1 MADIIQLLPDFVA
14 NQIAAG
20 EVVQRPASA
29 VKELI
34 ENALDA
40 GSISIIV
47 AIKEGGKTLI
57 QVIDKGNGMTETDA
71 IKCFERHATSK
82 ISSASDLFKIR
93 SMGFRGEALASI
105 AAVAQVCLKTKLA
118 DLDLGTEV
126 VIEGGEIKGVEF
138 VSAPTGT
145 SVAVKNLFFNIPARR
160 NFLKSNQVEFRHI
173 LEEFQRQALS
183 HSEVFFSLSHND
195 TELLHLPKSGLKQR
209 IVHLFGNSYA
219 ERLLPVEEETGLMK
233 LQGFIGTPDSAKKT
247 RGEQYFFING
257 RFIREPYFH
266 HAVMNAY
273 QELLP
278 ADSIPFYALFIEID
292 PAKIDINIHPS
303 KTEVKF
309 EDEKVLYA
317 ILRAAIKR
325 SLGQHILSPSLDF
338 TMETGLAEVGYQ
350 KRTQPV
356 QAPTINFN
364 PDYNPFKIP
373 AEDRKVSIPG
383 NWQDLYKIAE
393 EQPAPP
399 TLFQEDTDTL
409 KTFQQSAEPEK
420 KPFQLNQ
427 RFMVSSIKSGLLV
440 IDQESA
446 HERILY
452 EEYLEALSGHGFA
465 SQQTLF
471 PQTISFSS
479 ADASLLEELLP
490 EIRQLGFDIRAFGK
504 NTYVIEGVP
513 ADLGHVNE
521 PQILEKLLESY
532 KENLSAL
539 KLEKRD
545 NLARSLARRASIKT
559 GRKLE
564 SAEMNL
570 LIDKLFACAMPSVS
584 PAGKPVFITLTVNE
598 LIKRF
603 ENPVR

>member
-1 MADIIQLLPDFVA
+1 MSDIIKLLPDFVA

-40 GSISIIV
+40 GTDSIVV
-47 AIKEGGKTLI
+47 AVREGGKTSI
-57 QVIDKGNGMTETDA
+57 QVIDKGCGMTETDA
-71 IKCFERHATSK
+71 VKSFERHATSK
-82 ISSASDLFKIR
+82 ITDATDLFKIR

-105 AAVAQVCLKTKLA
+105 AAVAQVCLRTKQA
-118 DLDLGTEV
+118 GAELGTEV
-126 VIEGGEIKGVEF
+126 QIDGGEISNVEM
-138 VSAPTGT
+138 VSCPEG
-145 SVAVKNLFFNIPARR
+145 SSISVKNLFFNIPARR
-160 NFLKSNQVEFRHI
+160 NFLKSTAVEFRHI
-173 LEEFQRQALS
+173 LEEFQRQSLS
-183 HSEVFFSLSHND
+183 HPQVFFSLSHND
-195 TELLHLPKSGLKQR
+195 TELLHLPKANLKQR
-209 IVHLFGNSYA
+209 IIHLFGNSYA
-219 ERLLPVEEETGLMK
+219 EKLLSVEEETGLMK

-338 TMETGLAEVGYQ
+338 TMETGYAEIGVLSRG
-350 KRTQPV
+350 RPV
-356 QAPTINFN
+356 VQPTIQFN
-364 PDYNPFKIP
+364 PDYNPFKVPDLENKAGIP
-373 AEDRKVSIPG
+373 S
-383 NWQDLYKIAE
+383 NWQDLYSIATE
-393 EQPAPP
+393 SAPP
-399 TLFQEDTDTL
+399 PVLFEESPSGDPAAPLATD
-409 KTFQQSAEPEK
+409 AEK
-420 KPFQLNQ
+420 RPFQLHQ
-427 RFMVSSIKSGLLV
+427 RYLVSSIKSGLLI
-440 IDQESA
+440 IDQECA

-452 EEYLEALSGHGFA
+452 EEYLEALSGTGFA
-465 SQQTLF
+465 SQQMLF
-471 PQTISFSS
+471 PQTINFNAS
-479 ADASLLEELLP
+479 DSLLLEDLLP
-490 EIRQLGFDIRAFGK
+490 EIRQLGFDIRAFGP
-504 NTYVIEGVP
+504 NTYIIEGVP
-513 ADLGHVNE
+513 ADLDHGNE

-532 KENLSAL
+532 KLNLSTL

-545 NLARSLARRASIKT
+545 NLARSLARRSSIKN
-559 GRKLE
+559 GKKLE
-564 SAEMNL
+564 PAEMNL
-570 LIDKLFACAMPSVS
+570 LIDKLFACSTPSVS
-584 PAGKPVFITLTVNE
+584 PGGKSVFITLSINE
-598 LIKRF
+598 LVKKF
-603 ENPVR
+603 NTPVK

>member
-40 GSISIIV
+40 GSNSIIV
-47 AIKEGGKTLI
+47 VIKEGGKTLI
-57 QVIDKGNGMTETDA
+57 QVIDKGNGMSETDA
-71 IKCFERHATSK
+71 IKCFDRHATSK
-82 ISSASDLFKIR
+82 IKAAEDLFKIR

-105 AAVAQVCLKTKLA
+105 AAVSQVCLKTCQS
-118 DLDLGTEV
+118 DQELGTEV
-126 VIEGGEIKGVEF
+126 LIEGSDIKSVELIASP
-138 VSAPTGT
+138 VGT
-145 SVAVKNLFFNIPARR
+145 SIAVKNLFFNIPARR
-160 NFLKSNQVEFRHI
+160 NFLKSNQVELRHI
-173 LEEFQRQALS
+173 MEEFQRQALS
-183 HSEVFFSLSHND
+183 HAGIFFSLSHND
-195 TELLHLPKSGLKQR
+195 TELLHLPKTGLKQR
-209 IVHLFGNSYA
+209 IIHLFGNSYS
-219 ERLLPVEEETGLMK
+219 ERLLPVEEETGLMR

-257 RFIREPYFH
+257 RYIREPYFH

-278 ADSIPFYALFIEID
+278 ADSIPFYALFLEID

-325 SLGQHILSPSLDF
+325 ALGQHILSPSLDF
-338 TMETGLAEVGYQ
+338 TMETGYAEVGYQ
-350 KRTQPV
+350 KRTEPV
-356 QAPTINFN
+356 RPPVIQFN
-364 PDYNPFKIP
+364 PEYNPFKIP
-373 AEDRKVSIPG
+373 TDQRKASIPS
-383 NWQDLYKIAE
+383 NWQELYKIAE
-393 EQPAPP
+393 QQPTPAK
-399 TLFQEDTDTL
+399 LFEEDKEL
-409 KTFQQSAEPEK
+409 SVTFQQSAEPEK
-420 KPFQLNQ
+420 KTFQLNQ
-427 RFMVSSIKSGLLV
+427 RFIISSIKSGLLV
-440 IDQESA
+440 IDQENA

-452 EEYLEALSGHGFA
+452 EEYLEALSGHGFP

-471 PQTISFSS
+471 PQTVHFNTPD
-479 ADASLLEELLP
+479 ADLLEELLP
-490 EIRQLGFDIRAFGK
+490 EIRKLGFDIRPFGPS
-504 NTYVIEGVP
+504 TYIIEGVP
-513 ADLGHVNE
+513 GDLGLGNE
-521 PQILEKLLESY
+521 PQILEKILESY
-532 KENLSAL
+532 KDNFSTL

-545 NLARSLARRASIKT
+545 NLARSLARRNSIKN
-559 GRKLE
+559 GKKLE

-570 LIDKLFACAMPSVS
+570 LIDKLFACSSPSVS
-584 PAGKPVFITLTVNE
+584 PGGKTIFITLSINE

-603 ENPVR
+603 ENPMR

>member
-40 GSISIIV
+40 GSNSIIV
-47 AIKEGGKTLI
+47 VIKEGGKTLI
-57 QVIDKGNGMTETDA
+57 QVIDKGNGMSETDA
-71 IKCFERHATSK
+71 IKCFDRHATSK
-82 ISSASDLFKIR
+82 IRAAEDLFKIR

-105 AAVAQVCLKTKLA
+105 AAVSQVCLKTCQS
-118 DLDLGTEV
+118 DQELGTEV
-126 VIEGGEIKGVEF
+126 LIEGSDIKSVELIASP
-138 VSAPTGT
+138 VGT
-145 SVAVKNLFFNIPARR
+145 SIAIKNLFFNIPARR

-173 LEEFQRQALS
+173 MEEFQRQALS
-183 HSEVFFSLSHND
+183 HAWIFFSLSHND
-195 TELLHLPKSGLKQR
+195 TELLHLPKTGLKQR
-209 IVHLFGNSYA
+209 IIHLFGNSYV
-219 ERLLPVEEETGLMK
+219 EKLLPVEEETGLMK

-257 RFIREPYFH
+257 RYIREPYFH

-278 ADSIPFYALFIEID
+278 ADSIPFYALFLEID

-309 EDEKVLYA
+309 VDEKVLYA

-325 SLGQHILSPSLDF
+325 ALGQHILSPSLDF
-338 TMETGLAEVGYQ
+338 TMETGYAEVGYQ
-350 KRTQPV
+350 KRTEPV
-356 QAPTINFN
+356 RPPAIHFN
-364 PDYNPFKIP
+364 PEYNPFKIP
-373 AEDRKVSIPG
+373 PDERKASIPS
-383 NWQDLYKIAE
+383 NWQELYKIAE
-393 EQPAPP
+393 QEPTPAK
-399 TLFQEDTDTL
+399 LFEEDKEL
-409 KTFQQSAEPEK
+409 NLTFQQSAEPEK

-427 RFMVSSIKSGLLV
+427 RFVVSSIKSGLLV
-440 IDQESA
+440 IDQENA

-471 PQTISFSS
+471 PQTVHFNTP
-479 ADASLLEELLP
+479 DANLLEELLP
-490 EIRQLGFDIRAFGK
+490 EIRKLGFDIRPFGPS
-504 NTYVIEGVP
+504 TYIIEGVP
-513 ADLGHVNE
+513 ADLGLGNE

-532 KENLSAL
+532 KDNLSTL

-545 NLARSLARRASIKT
+545 NLARSLAKRNSIKN
-559 GRKLE
+559 GKKLE

-570 LIDKLFACAMPSVS
+570 LIDKLFACSIPSVS
-584 PAGKPVFITLTVNE
+584 PGGKTIFITLSINE

-603 ENPVR
+603 ENPMR